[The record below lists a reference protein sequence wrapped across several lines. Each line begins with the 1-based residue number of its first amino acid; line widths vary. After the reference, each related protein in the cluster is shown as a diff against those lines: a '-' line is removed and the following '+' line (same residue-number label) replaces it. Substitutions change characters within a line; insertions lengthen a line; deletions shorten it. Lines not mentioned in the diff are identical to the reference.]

1 MTILNEFHR
10 VKNTDVAKLWIIPTF
25 TVGAA
30 IVIYLDWVYSQKTC
44 GIVDPASLSLLQD
57 TIEALKQMNFDFSSR
72 RGVEMLEG
80 LVSQK
85 LAPGDSIWN
94 DITTPD
100 LEGLMAYL
108 AENTVWEQ

>member
-10 VKNTDVAKLWIIPTF
+10 VKSTDVAKLWIIPTF
-25 TVGAA
+25 TVGAT
-30 IVIYLDWVYSQKTC
+30 IVIYLDWIYSLKTQ
-44 GIVDPASLSLLQD
+44 GPSDPASLALLQD
-57 TIEALKQMNFDFSSR
+57 TIEALKIMDFDFSSR

-85 LAPGDSIWN
+85 VAPGDGIWD

-108 AENTVWEQ
+108 EENTVWEH